1 MEIEGEMEKIIRK
14 AVDLGVS
21 YIDVRYQRYDYEL
34 ITVENRALKSY
45 SSRRL
50 SGVGIRVALN
60 GAIGYASTSNL
71 TYAAPNLRSA

>member
-1 MEIEGEMEKIIRK
+1 MEIEGDMDKIIRK

-34 ITVENRALKSY
+34 ITVENRTLKSY

-50 SGVGIRVALN
+50 SGAGIRVALN

-71 TYAAPNLRSA
+71 T